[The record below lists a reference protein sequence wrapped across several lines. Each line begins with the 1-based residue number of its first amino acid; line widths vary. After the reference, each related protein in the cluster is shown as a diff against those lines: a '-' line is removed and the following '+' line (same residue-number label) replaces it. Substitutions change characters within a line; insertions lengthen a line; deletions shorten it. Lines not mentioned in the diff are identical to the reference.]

1 MAGCGRLVVSLTRLV
16 LGSIA
21 KKCDDLPEVNKY
33 IMAQLAT
40 PLSWIEISQTA
51 LRHNLREIRKVVGST
66 VQIFPCV
73 KANAYGHGVAYVAQA
88 MIESGVAGFSVAE
101 FEEACSL
108 REQNVTHPIRIMSPL
123 PDAHLHA
130 AANAD
135 LWVWVH
141 DLPDAQRVIQG
152 VKDCAKSLNVVVK
165 VDTGM
170 GRFGAALA
178 EVEELLQFIQ
188 KSNRVQVVS
197 VATHFATAD
206 LADALFVSQQEGFAQ
221 SKRLATRVMGD
232 TPLRF
237 QSANSAA
244 LLREAQTPGAIV
256 RPGLA
261 VYGYWPAPTL
271 DPVAAAQQVS
281 LRPVLAWK
289 TRLLQIKRLPAGANV
304 GYGGRTRLE
313 KPTLVGTIP
322 VGYAHGLDRRLSQRG
337 TVLVGGKQVALL
349 GNICMN
355 VAMVDVSAVDDV
367 QVGDEVVLIGKQG
380 AVTQSAADLAQ
391 AMGAIV
397 YEVLVQLSPAIERRL
412 IE

>member
-1 MAGCGRLVVSLTRLV
+1 M
-16 LGSIA
+16 
-21 KKCDDLPEVNKY
+21 
-33 IMAQLAT
+33 MAQLAT
-40 PLSWIEISQTA
+40 PLSWIEISHTA
-51 LRHNLREIRKVVGST
+51 LIHNLHEIRKVVGST

-73 KANAYGHGVAYVAQA
+73 KANAYGHGIALVAQA

-101 FEEACSL
+101 FEEACCL
-108 REQNVTHPIRIMSPL
+108 RNQGISQPIQIMSPL
-123 PDAHLHA
+123 PDAHIHA

-152 VKDCAKSLNVVVK
+152 IKGCAKGLNVVVK

-170 GRFGAALA
+170 GRFGVAPA
-178 EVEELLQFIQ
+178 EVEELLHFLQ
-188 KSNRVQVVS
+188 KSPSVQVVS

-206 LADALFVSQQEGFAQ
+206 LDDALFALQRDDFAQ
-221 SKRLATRVMGD
+221 GKRLATQVMGR

-244 LLREAQTPGAIV
+244 LLRSAQMPGDIV

-261 VYGYWPAPTL
+261 VYGYWPAPAL
-271 DPVAAAQQVS
+271 YPVAEAQQVS

-289 TRLLQIKRLPAGANV
+289 TRLLQIKRLAAGANV
-304 GYGGRTRLE
+304 GYGGQTRLE
-313 KPTLVGTIP
+313 KPTLVATIP
-322 VGYAHGLDRRLSQRG
+322 VGYAHGLNRRLSQRG

-355 VAMVDVSAVDDV
+355 VAMIDVSTVDDV
-367 QVGDEVVLIGKQG
+367 RVGDEVVLIGKQG
-380 AVTQSAADLAQ
+380 SVTQSAADLARS
-391 AMGAIV
+391 MGAIP